1 MKIIIEVVKIVGK
14 VLYSDAYRHSDS
26 HIGDK

>member
-14 VLYSDAYRHSDS
+14 VLYNDAYRHADS
-26 HIGDK
+26 HIGDR